1 MNSSTFLRRSLMMLA
16 GIALATGITVFFL
29 NSWFN
34 ASLLPALGT
43 PQPLGNAIGSMLVVF
58 ASYVGVRMV
67 SLAFFRDHAFGQEI
81 RVDELADQ
89 RDRKEV
95 VIAGALLGFGE
106 DAEQHGAQPTTRR
119 RHPFRPARACGMAP
133 LAGQNR

>member
-43 PQPLGNAIGSMLVVF
+43 PQLRRAGGLEPLAHRAAVARIE
-58 ASYVGVRMV
+58 R
-67 SLAFFRDHAFGQEI
+67 
-81 RVDELADQ
+81 
-89 RDRKEV
+89 
-95 VIAGALLGFGE
+95 
-106 DAEQHGAQPTTRR
+106 EQVHLEPGLGAQQPRR
-119 RHPFRPARACGMAP
+119 LQPVHPRHLHVHQHQVVA
-133 LAGQNR
+133 L